1 MHITTKL
8 IIFLRNKL
16 SLLVI
21 SIPIALLI
29 NPANGQSASSKT
41 TIDLQVTNKNLGEV
55 IHILKSQTNYEFFYD
70 KEAAKKVIVH
80 HLVFNE
86 TSMAEVLRKMRKE
99 LPIDY
104 EILRNEISIRIE
116 SPEKFNL
123 RKAQQRPGKL
133 TGRIMDDKGE
143 TLPGASIKILPS
155 GLTLQSASDGTYQ
168 QNLEP
173 GTYTIEISFI
183 GYQSKRITDVV
194 IRPGQNTALN
204 ILLKADSRSLNAVV
218 VTASYK
224 KASIEGLYARQKN
237 NAALSDGITAEQIS
251 RTPDNNTA
259 QVLKRVS
266 GLQISQNKYVVIR
279 GLSDRYN
286 NLMLNGAPL
295 PSSEPNRRDFAFDMV
310 PSALVDNIVVNKT
323 ATPDLTGEFTGGLV
337 QITTK
342 DIPDENFMQLTV
354 GTGYNSRATGK
365 DFIGLGRSKYAYLGF
380 GDSHYDQPKGMTF
393 KQYVDI
399 SSQIQDPKNTEQRK
413 QAAAFLSTLPNN
425 WAMRKYTAL
434 PTQSYQFSLGRSIH
448 IKENTL
454 GIIAALTYRNEQE
467 ADQNDR
473 YQATVNDYKGTDY
486 TFTTTL
492 GGSLDLAYRFGK
504 HKITLKNTYNRK
516 LSDQLYKFEGNDLMN
531 DFLVNDYSNIVVI
544 NQLFQSVLSGEHS
557 LGKRGIKFDWQ
568 ASLAD
573 LKRDQPF
580 TKIMDRRRAT
590 NSKDPEGFYN
600 PVFTDLQASLGS
612 LFYSKLKE
620 KLYTW
625 AANFQVPFQFLN
637 LNQSFKA
644 GYQGKYRDANF
655 GADIF
660 RIRYLKQASGSFPDY
675 TGAAY
680 YDVYNSANFA
690 NSELYLYPIGSSGK
704 DISSEGSGQGY
715 NGFQH
720 LNAFYGMFDL
730 KLTSK
735 LRLIAG
741 LRAEKNDQNITNMN
755 PSTGKEELV
764 NLKKTDWLPSAN
776 LIYGLN
782 EKMNIRAAW
791 YKTVARPDLRELSSF
806 EYFDPVLMRIIYG
819 SNLKSTSIENLDLR
833 YEFYPSPGEV
843 ISVSG
848 FYKKFKNPIEL
859 QLVPTS
865 GSPSYRYTNLES
877 AKDLGM
883 EIDFRKSLD
892 FISSDAVFLKNIFLS
907 GSLTLLDASVE
918 LEPSKDLKG
927 DSYKRSRPL
936 YGQSPYIING
946 GINYT
951 GKQFGVNVLYN
962 RYGKRIVFASAGISY
977 DEYEKPRNVVDL
989 QVNYKFLKQ
998 HRAEL
1003 KFNISDLLNAETIIY
1018 RNQYPKG
1025 NPRFKE
1031 GEPSVQDVPGLSYQL
1046 AEGQADPKG
1055 TSYNPDYDL
1064 VAGRI
1069 RNGTTY
1075 SLSFSYRF

>member
-16 SLLVI
+16 SLLAI
-21 SIPIALLI
+21 SIPIAFLI
-29 NPANGQSASSKT
+29 NPAKGQSASSKPL
-41 TIDLQVTNKNLGEV
+41 IDLQITNQNLNEV
-55 IHILKSQTNYEFFYD
+55 IGILKSQTTYDFFYD
-70 KEAAKKVIVH
+70 KEAAKKVVVH
-80 HLVFNE
+80 HLVFKKVTME
-86 TSMAEVLRKMRKE
+86 EALRRMHKELPVEYEVLR
-99 LPIDY
+99 
-104 EILRNEISIRIE
+104 NEVSIRIE

-123 RKAQQRPGKL
+123 RKSQQKPGKL
-133 TGRIMDDKGE
+133 SGRIMDDKGE
-143 TLPGASIKILPS
+143 TLPGASIKILS
-155 GLTLQSASDGTYQ
+155 TSMSFQSATDGTYQ
-168 QNLEP
+168 QSLEP
-173 GTYTIEISFI
+173 GTYAIEVSFM
-183 GYQSKRITDVV
+183 GYQTKRITDVT
-194 IRPGQNTALN
+194 IKAGQNTPLD
-204 ILLKADSRSLNAVV
+204 ILLKSDSKSLNAVV

-286 NLMLNGAPL
+286 NLMMNGAPL

-342 DIPDENFMQLTV
+342 DIPEENFTQLTV

-365 DFIGLGRSKYAYLGF
+365 DFIGLARSKYAYLGF
-380 GDSHYDQPKGMTF
+380 GDSHYDRPTGMTF
-393 KQYVDI
+393 KQYMGIV
-399 SSQIQDPKNTEQRK
+399 SQLPDPGNIEQRK

-434 PTQSYQFSLGRSIH
+434 PTQNYQFSLGRSIPVGG
-448 IKENTL
+448 NTI

-492 GGSLDLAYRFGK
+492 GGALGLAYRFGK
-504 HKITLKNTYNRK
+504 NKITLKNTYNRK
-516 LSDQLYKFEGNDLMN
+516 LSDQLYKFEGNDFMN
-531 DFLVNDYSNIVVI
+531 DSFVNDYSNVVVI

-568 ASLAD
+568 ASMAD

-580 TKIMDRRRAT
+580 TKIMDRRQPANYT
-590 NSKDPEGFYN
+590 GPEGYYN
-600 PVFTDLQASLGS
+600 PIFTDLQAALGS
-612 LFYSKLKE
+612 LYYSKLKE

-644 GYQGKYRDANF
+644 GYQGKYRKADF

-660 RIRYLKQASGSFPDY
+660 RIRYLKQASGSFADY
-675 TGAAY
+675 SGFAY
-680 YDVYNSANFA
+680 YDIYNSANFA
-690 NSELYLYPIGSSGK
+690 NSELYLYPIGGSGK
-704 DISSEGSGQGY
+704 DVSSEGSGQGY
-715 NGFQH
+715 NGSQH
-720 LNAFYGMFDL
+720 LDAFYGMFDL
-730 KLTSK
+730 KFLSK

-741 LRAEKNDQNITNMN
+741 LRAEKNDQSVTNLVAN
-755 PSTGKEELV
+755 TGKEELV
-764 NLKKTDWLPSAN
+764 SLKKTDWLPSAN
-776 LIYGLN
+776 LIYSLN
-782 EKMNIRAAW
+782 EKMNVRAAW

-806 EYFDPVLMRIIYG
+806 EYFDPVLMRSIYG
-819 SNLKSTSIENLDLR
+819 SSLKSTTIENLDLR

-843 ISVSG
+843 ISISG

-865 GSPSYRYTNLES
+865 GAPSYKYTNLQS
-877 AKDLGM
+877 AKDLGL

-892 FISSDAVFLKNIFLS
+892 FISPDAGLLKNIFMS

-936 YGQSPYIING
+936 YGQSPYIINA

-951 GKQFGVNVLYN
+951 GKQFGLNVLYN

-977 DEYEKPRNVVDL
+977 DEYEKPRNLVDL

-998 HRAEL
+998 QRAEL

-1031 GEPSVQDVPGLSYQL
+1031 GEPSVQDVPGASYQL

-1055 TSYNPDYDL
+1055 TSYNPGYDL

>member
-29 NPANGQSASSKT
+29 NPAKGQSASSKPL
-41 TIDLQVTNKNLGEV
+41 IDLQITNQNLNEV
-55 IHILKSQTNYEFFYD
+55 IGILKSQSSYDFFYD
-70 KEAAKKVIVH
+70 KEAAKKVAVH
-80 HLVFNE
+80 RLVFKKITIE
-86 TSMAEVLRKMRKE
+86 EALRRMHKELPLEYEVLR
-99 LPIDY
+99 
-104 EILRNEISIRIE
+104 NEVSIRIE

-123 RKAQQRPGKL
+123 RKSQQKPGKL
-133 TGRIMDDKGE
+133 SGRIMDDKGE
-143 TLPGASIKILPS
+143 TLPGASIKILS
-155 GLTLQSASDGTYQ
+155 TNTSFQSATDGTYQ
-168 QNLEP
+168 QSLEP
-173 GTYTIEISFI
+173 GTYAIEVSFM
-183 GYQSKRITDVV
+183 GYQTKRITDVT
-194 IRPGQNTALN
+194 IKAGQNTPLD
-204 ILLKADSRSLNAVV
+204 ILLKADSKSLNAVV

-342 DIPDENFMQLTV
+342 DIPDENFTQVTL

-380 GDSHYDQPKGMTF
+380 GDSHYDRPTGMTF
-393 KQYVDI
+393 KQYI
-399 SSQIQDPKNTEQRK
+399 EMIPQIRDPKNTEQRK
-413 QAAAFLSTLPNN
+413 QAASFLSTLPNN

-434 PTQSYQFSLGRSIH
+434 PAQNYQFSLGRSIH
-448 IKENTL
+448 LKENTL

-473 YQATVNDYKGTDY
+473 YQATVNDYTGTDY

-492 GGSLDLAYRFGK
+492 GGSLGLAYRFGK
-504 HKITLKNTYNRK
+504 NKITLKNTYNRK
-516 LSDQLYKFEGNDLMN
+516 LSDLLYKFEGTDLANNGFM
-531 DFLVNDYSNIVVI
+531 VSDYSNVVII

-568 ASLAD
+568 ASMAD
-573 LKRDQPF
+573 LNRDQPF
-580 TKIMDRRRAT
+580 TKIMDRRRAPT
-590 NSKDPEGFYN
+590 GPEDLYD

-612 LFYSKLKE
+612 LYYSKLKE

-625 AANFQVPFQFLN
+625 AANFQVPFNLLN
-637 LNQSFKA
+637 LNQSFKL
-644 GYQGKYRDANF
+644 GYQGKYRKADF

-660 RIRYLKQASGSFPDY
+660 RIRYLTQASGGTVDY
-675 TGAAY
+675 SGMAY
-680 YDVYNSANFA
+680 YDIYNSTNFA
-690 NSELYLYPIGSSGK
+690 NSGLYLYPISGGGK
-704 DISSEGSGQGY
+704 DVSSEGSGLGY
-715 NGFQH
+715 NGFQR

-730 KLTSK
+730 KLTPK
-735 LRLIAG
+735 LRLITG
-741 LRAEKNDQNITNMN
+741 LRAEKNDQNVANMN
-755 PSTGKEELV
+755 PNTGKEELIS
-764 NLKKTDWLPSAN
+764 LKKTDWLPSAN
-776 LIYGLN
+776 FIYALN
-782 EKMNIRAAW
+782 EKMNVRAAW

-806 EYFDPVLMRIIYG
+806 EYFDPVLMRGIFG
-819 SNLKSTSIENLDLR
+819 SSLKSTSIENADVR
-833 YEFYPSPGEV
+833 YEFYPSPGEI
-843 ISVSG
+843 ISISG

-859 QLVPTS
+859 QLLGTS
-865 GSPSYRYTNLES
+865 GQPSYKYTNLAS
-877 AKDLGM
+877 AKDLGL

-892 FISSDAVFLKNIFLS
+892 FISTDAGFLKNTFVS
-907 GSLTLLDASVE
+907 GSLTLLDANVE

-927 DSYKRSRPL
+927 DSYKRDRPL
-936 YGQSPYIING
+936 YGQSPYIINA

-951 GKQFGVNVLYN
+951 GKQFGLNVLYN

-977 DEYEKPRNVVDL
+977 DEYEKPRNLVDL

-998 HRAEL
+998 QRAEV

-1031 GEPSVQDVPGLSYQL
+1031 GEPSVQDVPGASYQL

-1055 TSYNPDYDL
+1055 TSYNPGYDL

>member
-16 SLLVI
+16 SLLAI
-21 SIPIALLI
+21 SIPIAFLI
-29 NPANGQSASSKT
+29 NPAKGQSASSKPL
-41 TIDLQVTNKNLGEV
+41 IDLQITNQNLNEV
-55 IHILKSQTNYEFFYD
+55 IGILKSQTTYDFFYD
-70 KEAAKKVIVH
+70 KEAAKKVVVH
-80 HLVFNE
+80 HLVFKKVTME
-86 TSMAEVLRKMRKE
+86 EALRRMHKELPVEYEVLR
-99 LPIDY
+99 
-104 EILRNEISIRIE
+104 NEVSIRIE

-123 RKAQQRPGKL
+123 RKSQQKPGKL
-133 TGRIMDDKGE
+133 SGRIMDDKGE
-143 TLPGASIKILPS
+143 TLPGASIKILS
-155 GLTLQSASDGTYQ
+155 TSMSFQSATDGTYQ
-168 QNLEP
+168 QSLEP
-173 GTYTIEISFI
+173 GTYAIEVSFM
-183 GYQSKRITDVV
+183 GYQTKRITDVT
-194 IRPGQNTALN
+194 IKAGQNTPLD
-204 ILLKADSRSLNAVV
+204 ILLKPDSKSLNAVV

-259 QVLKRVS
+259 QVLRRVS

-342 DIPDENFMQLTV
+342 DIPDENFTQLTV

-380 GDSHYDQPKGMTF
+380 GDSHYDQPKGMSF
-393 KQYVDI
+393 KEYVNI

-434 PTQSYQFSLGRSIH
+434 PMQSYQFSLGRSIH
-448 IKENTL
+448 IKENTI

-492 GGSLDLAYRFGK
+492 GGALGLAYRFGK
-504 HKITLKNTYNRK
+504 NKITLKNTYNRK
-516 LSDQLYKFEGNDLMN
+516 LSDQLYKFEGNDFMN
-531 DFLVNDYSNIVVI
+531 DSFVNDYSNVVII

-568 ASLAD
+568 ASMAD

-580 TKIMDRRRAT
+580 TKIMDRRHSVNYT
-590 NSKDPEGFYN
+590 GPEDYYT
-600 PVFTDLQASLGS
+600 PIFTDLQAALGS
-612 LFYSKLKE
+612 LYYSKLKE

-637 LNQSFKA
+637 LNQNFKA

-655 GADIF
+655 GADVF
-660 RIRYLKQASGSFPDY
+660 RIRSLKQASGSFADY
-675 TGAAY
+675 TGFAY

-690 NSELYLYPIGSSGK
+690 NGELYLYPIGGSGK
-704 DISSEGSGQGY
+704 DISSAGSGQGY

-730 KLTSK
+730 KFTSK

-741 LRAEKNDQNITNMN
+741 LRAEKNDQNIANMN
-755 PSTGKEELV
+755 PNTGKEELV
-764 NLKKTDWLPSAN
+764 SLKKTDWLPSAN

-791 YKTVARPDLRELSSF
+791 YRTVARPDLRELSSF
-806 EYFDPVLMRIIYG
+806 EYFDPVLMRSLFG

-859 QLVPTS
+859 QLERTS
-865 GSPSYRYTNLES
+865 GAPSYKYTNLES

-892 FISSDAVFLKNIFLS
+892 FISPDAGFLKNIFLS
-907 GSLTLLDASVE
+907 GSLTLLDANVE

-951 GKQFGVNVLYN
+951 DKQFGVNVLYN
-962 RYGKRIVFASAGISY
+962 RYGKRIVFASSGISY

-989 QVNYKFLKQ
+989 QVNYKFMKQ
-998 HRAEL
+998 QRAEL
-1003 KFNISDLLNAETIIY
+1003 KFNISDLLNTEMIIY

-1064 VAGRI
+1064 VAGRT

>member
-1 MHITTKL
+1 M
-8 IIFLRNKL
+8 
-16 SLLVI
+16 SLLAI

-29 NPANGQSASSKT
+29 NPAKGQSASSKPL
-41 TIDLQVTNKNLGEV
+41 IDLQITNQNLNEV
-55 IHILKSQTNYEFFYD
+55 IGILKSQTSYDFFYD
-70 KEAAKKVIVH
+70 KEAAKKVVVH
-80 HLVFNE
+80 HLAFKKLTME
-86 TSMAEVLRKMRKE
+86 EALRRMHKELPLEYEVLR
-99 LPIDY
+99 
-104 EILRNEISIRIE
+104 NEVSIRIE

-123 RKAQQRPGKL
+123 RKSQQKPGKL
-133 TGRIMDDKGE
+133 SGRIMDDKGE
-143 TLPGASIKILPS
+143 TLPGASIKILS
-155 GLTLQSASDGTYQ
+155 TSMSFQSATDGTYQ
-168 QNLEP
+168 QSLEP
-173 GTYTIEISFI
+173 GTYAIEVSFM
-183 GYQSKRITDVV
+183 GYQTKRITDVT
-194 IRPGQNTALN
+194 IKAGQNTPLD
-204 ILLKADSRSLNAVV
+204 ILLKSDSKSLNAVV

-286 NLMLNGAPL
+286 NLMMNGAPL

-342 DIPDENFMQLTV
+342 DIPDENFTQLTV

-365 DFIGLGRSKYAYLGF
+365 DFIGLARSKYAYLGF
-380 GDSHYDQPKGMTF
+380 GDSHYDRPTGMTF
-393 KQYVDI
+393 KQYMGIV
-399 SSQIQDPKNTEQRK
+399 SQLPDPGNIEQRK
-413 QAAAFLSTLPNN
+413 QAASFLSTLPNN

-434 PTQSYQFSLGRSIH
+434 PTQNYQFSLGRSIPVGG
-448 IKENTL
+448 NTI

-473 YQATVNDYKGTDY
+473 YQATVNDYKGIDY

-492 GGSLDLAYRFGK
+492 GGALGLAYRFGK
-504 HKITLKNTYNRK
+504 NKITLKNTYNRK
-516 LSDQLYKFEGNDLMN
+516 LSDQLYKFEGNDFMN
-531 DFLVNDYSNIVVI
+531 DSFVNDYSDVVVI

-568 ASLAD
+568 ASMAD

-580 TKIMDRRRAT
+580 TKIMDRRQPANYT
-590 NSKDPEGFYN
+590 GPKDLYD
-600 PVFTDLQASLGS
+600 PVFTDLQAALGS
-612 LFYSKLKE
+612 LYYSKLKE

-644 GYQGKYRDANF
+644 GYQGKYRKADF

-660 RIRYLKQASGSFPDY
+660 RIRYLKQASGSFADY
-675 TGAAY
+675 SGFAY
-680 YDVYNSANFA
+680 YDIYNSANFA
-690 NSELYLYPIGSSGK
+690 NSELYLYPIGGSGK

-715 NGFQH
+715 NGSQH
-720 LNAFYGMFDL
+720 LDAFYGMFDL
-730 KLTSK
+730 KLLSK

-741 LRAEKNDQNITNMN
+741 LRAEKNDQSVTNLKAN
-755 PSTGKEELV
+755 TGKEELV
-764 NLKKTDWLPSAN
+764 SLRKTDWLPSAN
-776 LIYGLN
+776 LIYSLN
-782 EKMNIRAAW
+782 EKMNVRAAW

-806 EYFDPVLMRIIYG
+806 EYFDPVLMRSIYG
-819 SNLKSTSIENLDLR
+819 SSLKSTTIENLDLR

-843 ISVSG
+843 ISISG

-865 GSPSYRYTNLES
+865 GAPSYKYTNLAS
-877 AKDLGM
+877 AKDLGL

-892 FISSDAVFLKNIFLS
+892 FISPDAGLLKNIFMS
-907 GSLTLLDASVE
+907 GSLTILDASVE

-936 YGQSPYIING
+936 YGQSPYIINA

-951 GKQFGVNVLYN
+951 GRQFGLNVLYN

-977 DEYEKPRNVVDL
+977 DEYEKPRNLVDL
-989 QVNYKFLKQ
+989 QINYKFLKQ
-998 HRAEL
+998 QRAEV

-1025 NPRFKE
+1025 NPHFKE
-1031 GEPSVQDVPGLSYQL
+1031 GEPSVQDVPGASYQL

-1055 TSYNPDYDL
+1055 TSYNPGYDL